1 MGSAARFGETLT
13 DFLSSC
19 METRSLNR
27 IFLGRF
33 GRNMPHPPE
42 DRAHSSAGRS
52 PDPVGRRIREIDE
65 RVAGLR
71 EHDQYTY
78 LQPVAAVDGT
88 YVTIGGRR
96 LLLASSYSYLGLL
109 GHPAIQAAA
118 KTALEHYGT
127 GTHGVRLLAGN
138 TDLHDRLEQR
148 IAAFVGADEAV
159 VYSSGYLTNVAVISS
174 LVGKGDVVVCDKL
187 NHASIVDGCLLSRAK
202 FVRVPHKDAAA
213 VDHALAQVPGGAG
226 KLVVI
231 DAVFSMD
238 GDVIDLPAVVEAC
251 RRHGARLMV
260 DESHSLGVLG
270 ASGRGIEERFGLP
283 GTIQLK
289 MSSLSKS
296 IPSAGGYVAGDADLI
311 TFLKHASRAFVFS
324 AALPPASAAAAIA
337 AFAVIEA
344 EPERVVTLRANAH
357 RLRAML
363 RQHGLSIRD
372 DPTPIIPV
380 ITGSDDAAM
389 RMSRELFDRG
399 FFVPP
404 VVSPAVPSGAARLRV
419 TVTAAHTEAEVDAI
433 GAAVAQ
439 AWHAVTAP
447 AVTG

>member
-1 MGSAARFGETLT
+1 
-13 DFLSSC
+13 
-19 METRSLNR
+19 
-27 IFLGRF
+27 
-33 GRNMPHPPE
+33 MPQQPG
-42 DRAHSSAGRS
+42 DRQHHNAMRS
-52 PDPVGRRIREIDE
+52 PDPVGRRIREIDD
-65 RVAGLR
+65 RVTGLR
-71 EHDQYTY
+71 EHAQYTY
-78 LQPVAAVDGT
+78 LQPVAAVDGP
-88 YVTIGGRR
+88 YVMIEGRR
-96 LLLASSYSYLGLL
+96 LMLASSYSYLGLL
-109 GHPAIQAAA
+109 GHPAIQAGAQR
-118 KTALEHYGT
+118 ALDHYGT

-148 IAAFVGADEAV
+148 IAGFVGAADAV

-202 FVRVPHKDAAA
+202 FARVPHNDPAAMER
-213 VDHALAQVPGGAG
+213 ALAQVPAGAG
-226 KLVVI
+226 KLVVV

-251 RRHGARLMV
+251 RRHRARLMV

-270 ASGRGIEERFGLP
+270 ATGRGIEERFGMP
-283 GTIQLK
+283 GAIPLK

-296 IPSAGGYVAGDADLI
+296 IPSAGGYIAGEADLI

-324 AALPPASAAAAIA
+324 AALPPASAGAAIA
-337 AFAVIEA
+337 AFDVIEA
-344 EPERVVTLRANAH
+344 EPERVARVQAH
-357 RLRAML
+357 ARRLRAIL
-363 RQHGLSIRD
+363 RQAGLPIRD

-404 VVSPAVPSGAARLRV
+404 VVSPAVPPGLSRLRV
-419 TVTAAHTEAEVDAI
+419 TVTAAHTDADAEAI
-433 GAAVAQ
+433 GGAVVQ
-439 AWHAVTAP
+439 AWNAVTAA
-447 AVTG
+447 AVIR